1 MNNYIIIETQYI
13 PNETYLTNPRLF
25 SNRTSNRIITNNY
38 YNQNNNRRNIRGN
51 SGNQNE
57 PNSS

>member
-25 SNRTSNRIITNNY
+25 SNRKVKK
-38 YNQNNNRRNIRGN
+38 YNQ
-51 SGNQNE
+51 
-57 PNSS
+57 